1 MSSENKKREQ
11 AEKLLRAIGEI
22 DDRFLLQAME
32 QEETSE
38 FSGKTEAENSVT
50 EMATQAETA
59 GQTADETGQTSETG
73 GKVITPKRR
82 LRRYST
88 WALTAAACLTVVIIG
103 RYVSVNSVKSTE
115 EQTPTAVVQEK
126 QTDAA
131 DAVREKAGE
140 ADAAKEEGGTANE
153 ADANTTAQASSQSAG
168 ESAFESK
175 DASSSPL
182 VQKASEAAGAG
193 SGVALTIPNPFVD
206 TKTLKEAEKEA
217 GFSIT
222 LPEDPKS
229 DDTQIYRAMKD
240 QMLEVIYMDDD
251 NREVYRVRKG
261 KDMEDDISGVY
272 FEHPVSKTL
281 ESGDLKITVS
291 GEEKD
296 QWNVAVWTAEDE
308 DGTKYSYSICSGQD
322 FMDEDEIIR
331 MAAEMMKES

>member
-38 FSGKTEAENSVT
+38 FSGKTEAENGVT
-50 EMATQAETA
+50 ETTAQAETT
-59 GQTADETGQTSETG
+59 GQAANGTGQTSESDR
-73 GKVITPKRR
+73 KVIAPKRR

-115 EQTPTAVVQEK
+115 EQAPTAVVQEK

-131 DAVREKAGE
+131 E
-140 ADAAKEEGGTANE
+140 APVSASADSAAEAPVSAAAE

-229 DDTQIYRAMKD
+229 GDTQIYRAMKG

-331 MAAEMMKES
+331 MAGEMMKES

>member
-50 EMATQAETA
+50 EMATQAETT
-59 GQTADETGQTSETG
+59 GQAANGTGQTSESDR
-73 GKVITPKRR
+73 KVIAPKRR

-88 WALTAAACLTVVIIG
+88 WALTAAACLTVVIVG

-115 EQTPTAVVQEK
+115 EQAPTAVVQEK

-229 DDTQIYRAMKD
+229 EIYRAMKG